1 MSNYDEM
8 VLGVGNSLHPANQ
21 EETNYDPNGYEA
33 LANTLFNEKME
44 WMKKAITLEIYIKEI
59 KFLADGMYDNNGL
72 ATIISNLLK
81 DVE

>member
-1 MSNYDEM
+1 MSNYDHD

-21 EETNYDPNGYEA
+21 VENIDPNGYEQ
-33 LANTLFNEKME
+33 LANDLFNEKME
-44 WMKKAITLEIYIKEI
+44 WMKKAITLEVYIKEI

>member
-1 MSNYDEM
+1 MINYDNN

-21 EETNYDPNGYEA
+21 VENNDPNGYEE

>member
-1 MSNYDEM
+1 MNYDHD

-21 EETNYDPNGYEA
+21 VENNDPNGYEE
-33 LANTLFNEKME
+33 LANELFNEKME
-44 WMKKAITLEIYIKEI
+44 WMKKAITLEVYIKEI
-59 KFLADGMYDNNGL
+59 KFLADGMYGDNGL

>member
-1 MSNYDEM
+1 MINYDHD

-21 EETNYDPNGYEA
+21 VENNDPNGYEE

-44 WMKKAITLEIYIKEI
+44 WMKKAITLEVYIKEI

>member
-1 MSNYDEM
+1 MINYDND

-21 EETNYDPNGYEA
+21 VENNDPNGYEE

-44 WMKKAITLEIYIKEI
+44 WMKKAITLEVYIKEI
-59 KFLADGMYDNNGL
+59 KFLADGMADRNGL

>member
-1 MSNYDEM
+1 MINYDHD

-21 EETNYDPNGYEA
+21 VENNDPNGYEQ

-44 WMKKAITLEIYIKEI
+44 WMKKAITLEVYIKEI
-59 KFLADGMYDNNGL
+59 KFLADGRYDNNGL

>member
-1 MSNYDEM
+1 MRNYDHD

-21 EETNYDPNGYEA
+21 EETNYDPNGYEE

-44 WMKKAITLEIYIKEI
+44 WMKKAMTLEIYIKEI
-59 KFLADGMYDNNGL
+59 KFLVDGSSDRNGL

>member
-1 MSNYDEM
+1 MSNYDHD

-59 KFLADGMYDNNGL
+59 KFLADGSSDRNGL

>member
-1 MSNYDEM
+1 MSNYDEIM
-8 VLGVGNSLHPANQ
+8 LGVGNSLHPANQ

-44 WMKKAITLEIYIKEI
+44 WMKKAITLEVYIKEI
-59 KFLADGMYDNNGL
+59 KFLADGMADRNGL